1 MEKSLIFAFLD
12 VIKISLILFIRWWF
26 FIPFFYIQL
35 AVKNVQNK
43 CLDSNPGRLV
53 TEATTLPTVPQ
64 LLPEVVA

>member
-1 MEKSLIFAFLD
+1 MLYLQENLVRANG
-12 VIKISLILFIRWWF
+12 IKWTIISYL